1 MTGYAIIEAWTRAV
15 ERAGT
20 FDAKAVALEL
30 EKFDKEPLL
39 AGDTTYTPE
48 WHINFRHAVDDHPG
62 AERREKWDRALR
74 GEQVPPSTSRG

>member
-48 WHINFRHAVDDHPG
+48 WHINFDTPLMITQVQNGVRSGIGRFA
-62 AERREKWDRALR
+62 ANK
-74 GEQVPPSTSRG
+74 VPPVDF

>member
-1 MTGYAIIEAWTRAV
+1 MPSSRPGRRAV

-48 WHINFRHAVDDHPG
+48 WHINFDTR
-62 AERREKWDRALR
+62 
-74 GEQVPPSTSRG
+74 